1 MKGITYF
8 VGLIIFAAIFCYFIP
23 VVLLPSMDAA
33 MALPVI
39 SVPGEKL
46 CKECLPLVG
55 DFTNTM
61 VGTLLADV
69 IVLGLFLTVA
79 SNLKE
84 IPGRLQTAI
93 ELLTGALDG
102 LAKSIAGVHARR
114 LFPLMAT
121 IFVFLLVANWLELI
135 PGVDSI
141 GIIHCAE
148 DGMSGYPT
156 KDGPFGI
163 GTQLKVDE
171 MLDSGE
177 KATEADYHACEL
189 KHEGHEA
196 EAATSEEEHADEAEV
211 AVVPEGEGGEGGEG
225 TAAEETAAEGEEHAA
240 AVEGEVEEHG
250 NPDREI
256 VTPFVRAAATDLNL
270 TIALAL
276 IAFCTIQYFGFKEL
290 NIGYLAKFINTPALE
305 KGDVMTFAVGFLEL
319 ISELS
324 KILSFAF
331 RLFGNIFAGQVLLFV
346 IAFLVAT
353 GLPAAIYGLEFF
365 VGIIQAGVFAM
376 LFLVF
381 ASMAMV
387 SHGDHDD
394 HSEHET
400 HH

>member
-1 MKGITYF
+1 
-8 VGLIIFAAIFCYFIP
+8 
-23 VVLLPSMDAA
+23 
-33 MALPVI
+33 
-39 SVPGEKL
+39 
-46 CKECLPLVG
+46 
-55 DFTNTM
+55 M

-69 IVLGLFLTVA
+69 IVLGIFLTVA

-84 IPGRLQTAI
+84 IPGRFQMAI

-135 PGVDSI
+135 PGVDSV

-148 DGMSGYPT
+148 EGMNGYPT
-156 KDGPFGI
+156 KDFLGMK
-163 GTQLKVDE
+163 QLKVDE

-177 KATEADYHACEL
+177 TATEADYHACEL
-189 KHEGHEA
+189 KHEGHGEE
-196 EAATSEEEHADEAEV
+196 EAATSEEEDEAEV
-211 AVVPEGEGGEGGEG
+211 AAVTEGEGGEGGEG
-225 TAAEETAAEGEEHAA
+225 TAGEEAAAEGEEHAA
-240 AVEGEVEEHG
+240 AAEGAVEEAHG
-250 NPDREI
+250 SPDREI

-305 KGDVMTFAVGFLEL
+305 KGDVMTFGVGFLEL
-319 ISELS
+319 VSELS

-346 IAFLVAT
+346 ISFLVAT
-353 GLPAAIYGLEFF
+353 GLPGAIYGLEFF

-381 ASMAMV
+381 ATMAMA
-387 SHGDHDD
+387 SHGDHGD
-394 HSEHET
+394 HDEHEA